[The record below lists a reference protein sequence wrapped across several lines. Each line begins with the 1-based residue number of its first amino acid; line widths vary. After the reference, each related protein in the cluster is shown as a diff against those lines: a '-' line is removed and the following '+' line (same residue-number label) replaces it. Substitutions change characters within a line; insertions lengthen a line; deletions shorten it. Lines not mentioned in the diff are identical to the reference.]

1 MGITINSNLH
11 LESAEQQ
18 VENACSLAIRMLME
32 DTHIHSTPIT
42 PKRPDPIG
50 GNLRTSVSKQMP
62 TPLLGIIK
70 WHAPYAEYQER
81 GYTTG
86 PVTHYS
92 TPGTHAHFIEESV
105 NHAMANLPQYLKM
118 GGLF

>member
-1 MGITINSNLH
+1 MSVVNTAPIKLNI
-11 LESAEQQ
+11 AAQR
-18 VENACSLAIRMLME
+18 VENACSFAIRMLME
-32 DTHIHSTPIT
+32 DTHTHANPIT
-42 PKRPDPIG
+42 PKRPAPVG
-50 GNLRTSVSKQMP
+50 GNLRTSVSKQMVSP
-62 TPLLGIIK
+62 TLGIIK

-92 TPGTHAHFIEESV
+92 TPGTHAGFVEESV
-105 NHAMANLPQYLKM
+105 KQAMTKLPQYVRM

>member
-1 MGITINSNLH
+1 MSITITVPIH
-11 LESAEQQ
+11 LEGAVQQ

-32 DTHIHSTPIT
+32 DAHIYSTPIT
-42 PKRPDPIG
+42 PYKEG
-50 GNLRTSVSKQMP
+50 ALRTSVSKQMP

-92 TPGTHAHFIEESV
+92 TPGTHAHFVEESV